1 MSAFPNILIG
11 IVFMS
16 TIFLL
21 GALALVL
28 GIKEVKSHSAK
39 YNIFDS
45 LFSFLIGMFDS
56 SGIGE
61 IIVGIF
67 LMVIAVVVIINR

>member
-11 IVFMS
+11 IIFMS
-16 TIFLL
+16 TIFLI
-21 GALALVL
+21 GALAVLL

-45 LFSFLIGMFDS
+45 LFSFLIGY
-56 SGIGE
+56 
-61 IIVGIF
+61 V
-67 LMVIAVVVIINR
+67 R